1 MLYLIQLADNYNWTI
16 IVDTRIVAL
25 LKVKYIMC
33 LTQLNL
39 DFCEYQISFIF
50 CSSLASV
57 ELSFNIDIK

>member
-39 DFCEYQISFIF
+39 DFCDKY
-50 CSSLASV
+50 
-57 ELSFNIDIK
+57 LSFSVRA